1 MSPRPAVQQTCLWVL
16 SLGWEQQLPEL
27 LPHALCVCKAAFPF
41 LVWVFTCM
49 NLIGSRA
56 GPM

>member
-41 LVWVFTCM
+41 LV
-49 NLIGSRA
+49 
-56 GPM
+56 